1 MPPRV
6 SKMAQFGRKKMSIA
20 TGLRA
25 IAFVGLVVSPFAQC
39 QTATVEVRNLDEPG
53 AVVIENHGPSIALA
67 RKVLVERKQGTEWIE
82 SPVFFNLV
90 EHCGTAKAPACPEL
104 ASGATL
110 KPVRWNGYTC
120 SGQCPRSCRSNHY
133 AGPGVFR
140 FVVFSCD
147 RSQRF
152 VSQEFALPA
161 QKPH

>member
-1 MPPRV
+1 
-6 SKMAQFGRKKMSIA
+6 MAQLGCKKMSIA
-20 TGLRA
+20 RGYRA
-25 IAFVGLVVSPFAQC
+25 AAFVGVVALQFCQG

-53 AVVIENHGPSIALA
+53 VVVIENHGPPVALA
-67 RKVLVERKQGTEWIE
+67 RKVMVERKRGTEWIE

-90 EHCGTAKAPACPEL
+90 EHCGSAKTPVCPEL

-110 KPVRWNGYTC
+110 KPVRWDGYTC
-120 SGQCPRSCRSNHY
+120 SGQCPKSCRSNHY

-152 VSQEFALPA
+152 IGPEFALPP
-161 QKPH
+161 QKTH

>member
-1 MPPRV
+1 
-6 SKMAQFGRKKMSIA
+6 MAQFGCKKMSIA
-20 TGLRA
+20 SRHLT
-25 IAFVGLVVSPFAQC
+25 IAFVGLVAFPFAQC
-39 QTATVEVRNLDEPG
+39 QTATVEVRNLDVPG
-53 AVVIENHGPSIALA
+53 AAAIENHGPSVALA
-67 RKVLVERKQGTEWIE
+67 RKVLVERKRGTEWIE

-90 EHCGTAKAPACPEL
+90 EHCGAAKTPVCPEL

-110 KPVRWNGYTC
+110 KPVRWDGYTC

-152 VSQEFALPA
+152 TGPEFALPP
-161 QKPH
+161 QPPH